1 LNWRL
6 IKEIAY
12 GPLNLT
18 PEQLGKLTYGEFLE
32 LYEGFNW
39 REKREL
45 ALLARHAAWVMS
57 PHYKNPIDPNDLLKP
72 ASEKKKVTKEEKEKV
87 TREIEERLGVR

>member
-1 LNWRL
+1 LNWKL

-18 PEQLGKLTYGEFLE
+18 PEQLGKLTYAEFID

-39 REKREL
+39 REKRKLE
-45 ALLARHAAWVMS
+45 LLARHAAWVMS

-72 ASEKKKVTKEEKEKV
+72 ASEKKKVTQEEKEKV
-87 TREIEERLGVR
+87 TKEIEERLGVR